1 MRISGQRAH
10 GRSNVAQ
17 VASHCRGREC
27 EGERKRRR
35 SNQPELGHD
44 VLLFGFSP
52 ESTEGG
58 IRLFQKIPRMSERS
72 TAISSNVLTEA
83 QSRSRWPS
91 SFNPE
96 SSDKNPVAV

>member
-1 MRISGQRAH
+1 M
-10 GRSNVAQ
+10 VD
-17 VASHCRGREC
+17 VASHCRDREC

-44 VLLFGFSP
+44 FLLFGFSP

-58 IRLFQKIPRMSERS
+58 IRLFQKIPHMSERS
-72 TAISSNVLTEA
+72 TAKSSKILTEA
-83 QSRSRWPS
+83 QSKSRWPS

-96 SSDKNPVAV
+96 SSDKNPVAP

>member
-1 MRISGQRAH
+1 MRISGQGAH
-10 GRSNVAQ
+10 GAFNAML

-44 VLLFGFSP
+44 FLLFGFSP

-58 IRLFQKIPRMSERS
+58 MRSFQKDSSHERAKHCHIIQH
-72 TAISSNVLTEA
+72 TH
-83 QSRSRWPS
+83 RSAKQVS
-91 SFNPE
+91 
-96 SSDKNPVAV
+96 VAFLI